1 MKKIQFQETKVCR
14 KSFFS
19 SQTKYVETL
28 ILNVL
33 YSIYFQGYPQMAQAQ
48 YMQQYPATAFQY
60 PQYATPQQQGA
71 TGEL

>member
-1 MKKIQFQETKVCR
+1 M
-14 KSFFS
+14 
-19 SQTKYVETL
+19 ETL